1 MKTFDEIRGI
11 IDDFRK
17 GKLVIIVDD
26 EDRENEGDLAFAAE
40 LCTAD
45 KINFMTKHARGL
57 ICVSMEGSR
66 LDDLKIPMMV
76 QENTSRFETAFTV
89 SVEARDGTTTGIS
102 AADRAATVLKLV
114 DPNAQP
120 SDFVKPGHM
129 FPIRAR
135 EGGVLV
141 RCGQTEAS
149 VDLAKLAG
157 LFPSGVI
164 CEIMN
169 EDGTMARMPQ
179 LLEISKAHGIKIIS
193 VADLIRY
200 RTANEKLVKR
210 EASAHLPTRYGQ
222 FEITAYEEIA
232 TKSVHIV
239 LHKGPID
246 PETPTLVRVH
256 SECFTG
262 DILGSARCDCGDQL
276 EVAMQEVAKCNG
288 IILYLRQEGRG
299 IGLVNKLKAYEL
311 QDHGLDTVE
320 ANEQLGFA
328 PDLRDYG
335 IGAQILADMGVKKIR
350 LMTNN
355 PRKIVGLEGY
365 GLQVVERI
373 PLEICPRKENAKY
386 LSTKKE
392 KMGHLLEGGFICQP

>member
-1 MKTFDEIRGI
+1 MKTFDEIREV

-17 GKLVIIVDD
+17 GKFVIIVDD

-40 LCTAD
+40 LCTAE

-57 ICVSMEGSR
+57 ICVSMEGTR

-76 QENTSRFETAFTV
+76 QDNTSRFETAFTV
-89 SVEARDGTTTGIS
+89 SVEAREGTTTGIS
-102 AADRAATVLKLV
+102 AADRSATVRKLV
-114 DPNAQP
+114 DPNAQF

-179 LLEISKAHGIKIIS
+179 LLEISKEHGIKIIS

-210 EASAHLPTRYGQ
+210 EASAHLPTKYGQ
-222 FEITAYEEIA
+222 FEITAYEELA
-232 TKSVHIV
+232 NKSVHIV
-239 LHKGPID
+239 LHKGPVD
-246 PETPTLVRVH
+246 PEIPTLVRVH

-320 ANEQLGFA
+320 ANEHLGFA

-373 PLEICPRKENAKY
+373 PLEISPRKENAKY

>member
-1 MKTFDEIRGI
+1 LKTFDEIREV

-17 GKLVIIVDD
+17 GKFVIIVDD

-40 LCTAD
+40 LCTAE

-57 ICVSMEGSR
+57 ICVSMEGTR

-76 QENTSRFETAFTV
+76 QDNTSRFETAFTV
-89 SVEARDGTTTGIS
+89 SVEAREGTTTGIS
-102 AADRAATVLKLV
+102 AADRSATVRKLV
-114 DPNAQP
+114 DPNAQF

-179 LLEISKAHGIKIIS
+179 LLEISKEHGIKIIS

-210 EASAHLPTRYGQ
+210 EASAHLPTKYGQ
-222 FEITAYEEIA
+222 FEITAYEELA
-232 TKSVHIV
+232 NKSVHIV
-239 LHKGPID
+239 LHKGPVD
-246 PETPTLVRVH
+246 PEIPTLVRVH

-320 ANEQLGFA
+320 ANEHLGFA

-373 PLEICPRKENAKY
+373 PLEISPRKENAKY

>member
-1 MKTFDEIRGI
+1 MKTFDEIRDV

-17 GKLVIIVDD
+17 GKFVIIVDD

-57 ICVSMEGSR
+57 ICVSMEGNR

-89 SVEARDGTTTGIS
+89 SVEAREGTTTGIS
-102 AADRAATVLKLV
+102 AADRSATVLKLV

-179 LLEISKAHGIKIIS
+179 LLEISKEHGIKIVS

-210 EASAHLPTRYGQ
+210 EASAHLPTKYGL

-232 TKSVHIV
+232 TKAVHIV

-246 PETPTLVRVH
+246 PEVPVLIRVH

-320 ANEQLGFA
+320 ANEHLGFA

-355 PRKIVGLEGY
+355 PRKIIGLEGY
-365 GLQVVERI
+365 GLKVVERI
-373 PLEICPRKENAKY
+373 PLEISPRKENAKY